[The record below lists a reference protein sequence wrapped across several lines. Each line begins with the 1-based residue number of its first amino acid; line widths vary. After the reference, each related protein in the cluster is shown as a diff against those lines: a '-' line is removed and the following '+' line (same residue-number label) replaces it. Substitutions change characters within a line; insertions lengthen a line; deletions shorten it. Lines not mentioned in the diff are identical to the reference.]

1 MGRLLRGG
9 GFVLKDEVRFG
20 RQDRSK
26 RLMEYCQE
34 IRSQLQGLFKEK
46 QITQV
51 NGDLQVTRGLQVSHR
66 G

>member
-34 IRSQLQGLFKEK
+34 IRSQLQGLFKE
-46 QITQV
+46 
-51 NGDLQVTRGLQVSHR
+51 
-66 G
+66 